1 MAFSDMA
8 DDAIPRGRLRGKVA
22 VITGAS
28 YGIGRGLA
36 MRFAREGA
44 RLVLCSRTASRAGE
58 MLDELRAITPAVHYV
73 PADVGIRSE
82 IEHVIA
88 EAARVYGRVDALV
101 NNAQTVM
108 PWTPLEDKPDDDWQ
122 QTLQSGLQATL
133 WAMRAAFPLMKAQGG
148 GRIVNFGSIFGV
160 NGSRWA
166 ADYAA
171 CKEAIRGLTRTAA
184 NEWGRYGI
192 TVNVVLPAAES
203 DATKAFKQ
211 NHPAAYQLMRG
222 RVPLH
227 RHGDPETD
235 IGGAILGLV
244 ADEGRFITGETFFL
258 DGGLGISRPVQAH
271 QPHVRH

>member
-1 MAFSDMA
+1 M
-8 DDAIPRGRLRGKVA
+8 GRLDGKVA

-28 YGIGRGLA
+28 YGIGRGVAL
-36 MRFAREGA
+36 RLAREGA
-44 RLVLCSRTASRAGE
+44 KLVLCSRTPARAQE
-58 MLDELRAITPAVHYV
+58 MLDELRAVTSQVHYV
-73 PADVGIRSE
+73 AADVGIKAQ

-88 EAARVYGRVDALV
+88 EAARVYGRLDVLV

-108 PWTPLEDKPDDDWQ
+108 PWTPLEDKPDGDWT
-122 QTLQSGLQATL
+122 QTLQSGLYATL
-133 WAMRAAFPLMKAQGG
+133 WAMRAALPLMRAQGG

-171 CKEAIRGLTRTAA
+171 CKEAIRGLTRNAA

-203 DATKAFKQ
+203 DASKSFRE
-211 NHPAAYQLMRG
+211 NHPAAYKLMRG
-222 RVPLH
+222 RVPLQ
-227 RHGDPETD
+227 RHGHAEHD

-244 ADEGRFITGETFFL
+244 CDEGRFITGETLFL
-258 DGGLGISRPVQAH
+258 DGGLGMSRPLQAH
-271 QPHVRH
+271 QPHARS

>member
-166 ADYAA
+166 ADYAP

-184 NEWGRYGI
+184 NEWAATESPSTWCCRPPKAMRRKRSSRTIRPRTGSCADACRCIGTAI
-192 TVNVVLPAAES
+192 RRPTSAARSSAWLRTKGASSPARLSFSMAGS
-203 DATKAFKQ
+203 ASRA
-211 NHPAAYQLMRG
+211 PCR
-222 RVPLH
+222 R
-227 RHGDPETD
+227 
-235 IGGAILGLV
+235 
-244 ADEGRFITGETFFL
+244 
-258 DGGLGISRPVQAH
+258 ISRT
-271 QPHVRH
+271 